1 MSSQLLVSVVS
12 ITSLGVGVSVT
23 RAHGLTSG
31 GAPVSPTLVFPDRMT
46 SIVVT
51 EVTSTTVTFRNT
63 GTASETANFRCERG
77 WQPEV
82 DAFSVTPMLW
92 QGSGS
97 AGNGVAPF
105 SAPPATY
112 NAGGGWSDYEEFE
125 AVAGGPSPNLV
136 GSASVTLRHV
146 PASLPQQ
153 HLVVRNGRIMRSS
166 RDYALDGDEVV
177 LARILTEGDVLVVYY
192 NKAVV

>member
-1 MSSQLLVSVVS
+1 V
-12 ITSLGVGVSVT
+12 
-23 RAHGLTSG
+23 
-31 GAPVSPTLVFPDRMT
+31 T
-46 SIVVT
+46 SIIVT
-51 EVTSTTVTFRNT
+51 EVTSTTVTFRNA
-63 GTASETANFRCERG
+63 GTVSETANFRCERG

-82 DAFSVTPMLW
+82 DAFSVTPMFW
-92 QGSGS
+92 QGGGS
-97 AGNGVAPF
+97 AGNGGNGGATASNQV
-105 SAPPATY
+105 SAP
-112 NAGGGWSDYEEFE
+112 NSVGGGWSDYEEFE

-166 RDYALDGDEVV
+166 RDYAFDGNEVV
-177 LARILTEGDVLVVYY
+177 LARILTEGDILVVYY